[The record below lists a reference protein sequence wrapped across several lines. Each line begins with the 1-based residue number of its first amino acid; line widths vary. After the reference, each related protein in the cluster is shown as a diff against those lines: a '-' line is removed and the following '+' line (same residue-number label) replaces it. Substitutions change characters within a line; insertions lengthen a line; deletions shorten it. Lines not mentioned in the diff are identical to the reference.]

1 MPDTDMQ
8 QELISALTE
17 GTGIDFV
24 RDAWVDEN
32 NDMGRRDYGV
42 VTISGAPLSLWGDD
56 RIIAQSISGE
66 VILYIMDG
74 DDTKAKAAQDVMIS
88 LGVSFRLM
96 RNEFVRD
103 LMANRWTWSYT
114 MVGYFVPEAPEEE
127 EEIMGPPP
135 DEIIIGDDPRDPDGH
150 YPGETFGDPDTG
162 G

>member
-96 RNEFVRD
+96 RNEFDRD

-114 MVGYFVPEAPEEE
+114 MDGYFVPEAPEEE

-150 YPGETFGDPDTG
+150 YPGETFGDPGTG